1 MTPIEIIALIF
12 VVFGL
17 IKLLVIAVNP
27 KAWAKVPQKM
37 AAQPVLLTV
46 VSLVLAGVVLY
57 YLRAELSIVQ
67 IFGSMVFFMLL
78 MLASFAA
85 IAKDF
90 SGMAEKMLKD
100 RMLIKRMLIPILV
113 WLVLMVCVLVEIFG

>member
-67 IFGSMVFFMLL
+67 IFGWFN
-78 MLASFAA
+78 
-85 IAKDF
+85 
-90 SGMAEKMLKD
+90 E
-100 RMLIKRMLIPILV
+100 
-113 WLVLMVCVLVEIFG
+113 VE